1 MPGKQHVS
9 DRPAPWESGL
19 VIVDK
24 PGGMTS
30 HDVVA
35 RIRRL
40 AHTRRVGHAG
50 TLDPMATGV
59 LVIGVEK
66 ATRLLGHLMLTEK
79 TYEATIRL
87 GQSTTTDDAEGEP
100 TGAAL
105 RPATGVTRAALD
117 AEIAKLTGDILQV
130 PSSVSAIK
138 VNGQR
143 AYKLT
148 RAGEAPELAA
158 RPVTVY
164 DFNVTATRKAGDY
177 LDVDATIRCSSGT
190 YIRAL
195 ARDLGAALGTGGHLT
210 ALRRTAVGPYTVVA
224 AHTLE
229 DLENQNSSPERLPL
243 TPAVSPP
250 PRPRASRAPAATLGG
265 APDTPSGSIAGTSPG
280 SVRGDVS
287 GAPPGRIRGDVSGA
301 SPGRIRGDVPGASPG
316 SVRGDVPGA
325 SPGSVPED
333 VPGSSPSAARGEAA
347 ETDRPTA
354 FSPTVIPLSE
364 AAAAAFP
371 RVNLSFDDARR
382 LAQGARLPVPSGDP
396 AAGDASSE
404 GGAQESTAS
413 SPAGNPAPGGPTL
426 GDAPHDVP
434 LAAFDPNGT
443 LIALVTTEGDRLRS
457 LAVFVDAAAKPRD
470 A

>member
-1 MPGKQHVS
+1 MPGKQYAT

-87 GQSTTTDDAEGEP
+87 GQSTSTDDAEGEP
-100 TGAAL
+100 TGTAL
-105 RPATGVTRAALD
+105 RPASEVSRAALD
-117 AEIAKLTGDILQV
+117 TEIAKLTGEILQV

-164 DFNVTATRKAGDY
+164 EFLVLAVSKVGDF
-177 LDVDATIRCSSGT
+177 LDVDARVRCSSGT

-195 ARDLGAALGTGGHLT
+195 ARDLGTALGTGGHLT
-210 ALRRTAVGPYTVVA
+210 ALRRTAVGPYDIA
-224 AHTLE
+224 MAHTLE
-229 DLENQNSSPERLPL
+229 DLENQDLPW
-243 TPAVSPP
+243 
-250 PRPRASRAPAATLGG
+250 
-265 APDTPSGSIAGTSPG
+265 
-280 SVRGDVS
+280 
-287 GAPPGRIRGDVSGA
+287 
-301 SPGRIRGDVPGASPG
+301 
-316 SVRGDVPGA
+316 
-325 SPGSVPED
+325 
-333 VPGSSPSAARGEAA
+333 
-347 ETDRPTA
+347 
-354 FSPTVIPLSE
+354 VIPLAE

-371 RVNLSFDDARR
+371 RVDLTADDARR
-382 LAQGARLPVPSGDP
+382 LAQGARLPVRPDQPHGDQPHGDP
-396 AAGDASSE
+396 PHGDPP
-404 GGAQESTAS
+404 
-413 SPAGNPAPGGPTL
+413 PALRELNAVPDRYA
-426 GDAPHDVP
+426 VP
-434 LAAFDPNGT
+434 LAAFDPDGT
-443 LIALVTTEGDRLRS
+443 LVALVTVEDGRLRS
-457 LAVFVDAAAKPRD
+457 LAVFVDAAAKTRD